1 MFEGSSPEPVRGDQ
15 EVHRGTDH
23 QDLLQPR
30 ADGEGEDL
38 SRQAQHYSRQ
48 AARVI
53 SVLLRIRRLVI
64 TLDPDPRKISDP
76 AVQFSSQ
83 IGKYLMSNIKM
94 LNLRVLGHS
103 PEGSGTK
110 CKA

>member
-38 SRQAQHYSRQ
+38 SRQAQHYPRQ
-48 AARVI
+48 AARI
-53 SVLLRIRRLVI
+53 FSAQSYFGSDGSLLDKIRIRG
-64 TLDPDPRKISDP
+64 KNSDP

-83 IGKYLMSNIKM
+83 IPTVK
-94 LNLRVLGHS
+94 
-103 PEGSGTK
+103 
-110 CKA
+110 

>member
-48 AARVI
+48 AARVV
-53 SVLLRIRRLVI
+53 SVLL
-64 TLDPDPRKISDP
+64 
-76 AVQFSSQ
+76 
-83 IGKYLMSNIKM
+83 
-94 LNLRVLGHS
+94 
-103 PEGSGTK
+103 
-110 CKA
+110 